1 MKSKNKFDPS
11 RLHVAGGGDEDN
23 GDGGRV
29 AMEDEDDFFLSLE
42 HFLLWA
48 LSLSD
53 SPSSFDLED
62 EWFVNKNKM
71 CGLYCF
77 VF

>member
-1 MKSKNKFDPS
+1 MISLS
-11 RLHVAGGGDEDN
+11 LS
-23 GDGGRV
+23 
-29 AMEDEDDFFLSLE
+29 LSLE
-42 HFLLWA
+42 QFLLWA
-48 LSLSD
+48 LALFG
-53 SPSSFDLED
+53 SPSPSDLED